1 LAFDGVPIMGQPLG
15 DAARHLADINFFLA
29 DLETIAHFR
38 CVWAGASFGTG
49 SPRNLPNGTA
59 LPFS

>member
-1 LAFDGVPIMGQPLG
+1 LGEPLG

-29 DLETIAHFR
+29 GLETIRAFPLRLGRRQFR
-38 CVWAGASFGTG
+38 DRN
-49 SPRNLPNGTA
+49 PRNLPNGTA

>member
-1 LAFDGVPIMGQPLG
+1 MGEPLR

-29 DLETIAHFR
+29 GLETTEHFGCSLGR
-38 CVWAGASFGTG
+38 RRFRDRK
-49 SPRNLPNGTA
+49 PRNLPNGTA